1 MDIVEREGKFVAKRG
16 KRGGMKQ
23 VYRIWDELR
32 DEIKLFGEKG
42 EGEPLIQKVMENG
55 KILKMFDMHEARR
68 LVLKQMEIIRKLGI
82 EEMFLS

>member
-1 MDIVEREGKFVAKRG
+1 M
-16 KRGGMKQ
+16 
-23 VYRIWDELR
+23 IWDELR

-68 LVLKQMEIIRKLGI
+68 LVLKQMEIIRK
-82 EEMFLS
+82 